1 MAHWIRRLYN
11 NKKNPSKALVIADN
25 LVGTWN
31 SFRVKMVGEKVSVW
45 LNGKL
50 VVDNTTLE
58 NYWDRSRSIFPVE
71 QIELQCHGDPVE
83 FRNIF
88 IKEL

>member
-1 MAHWIRRLYN
+1 
-11 NKKNPSKALVIADN
+11 
-25 LVGTWN
+25 
-31 SFRVKMVGEKVSVW
+31 MVGEKVTVW

-50 VVDNTTLE
+50 VVDNVTLE
-58 NYWDRSRSIFPVE
+58 NYWDRSRPIFPVE